1 MKLADIARIPKEDI
15 LEVVEE
21 MRDNAASHNRLY
33 QANMKTF
40 ND

>member
-1 MKLADIARIPKEDI
+1 MKLAEIARIPKEDI

-21 MRDNAASHNRLY
+21 MCDNAASHNRLY